1 MSQSIVDDI
10 DIPLGNNAKLKV
22 IGVGGGGGNAVQ
34 NMITSGLQG
43 VQFICANT
51 DMQAL
56 SRNNAPVKIQLGEKL
71 TKGLGAGANP
81 AVGREAALE
90 SVNAIR
96 EAIGDADMVF
106 VTAGMGGGT
115 GTGAAPVVAQTAK
128 EMGALTVGVVTK
140 PFSFEGARRRR
151 FAEEGLEEF
160 KQHVDCLITIP
171 NDRLLA
177 FAPKKT
183 PFSAMLQ
190 KANDVLFY
198 AVKGISD
205 VILADGMINLDFA
218 DVRTTMSESGMA
230 LMGTGVAAGENR
242 AREAA
247 QRAINSP
254 LLEDVSL
261 ESAKAVLYNITAS
274 MDISTDEIA
283 EIGDIIADATPEDT
297 NIIFGVVYDEN
308 IGDELRLTVIATG
321 IDPSATVVQPV
332 AEPVKSSSV
341 TKFPGSQAAQ
351 AARPMEA
358 PQAPAYEQPRPRP
371 VRQRGDWIPQNS
383 YPQGGYGPYSAQDQF
398 EKPTYL
404 RTGATL
410 GQQPMPRR
418 QHNPGHEDFTYSEED
433 FEIPT
438 FIRTQAD

>member
-10 DIPLGNNAKLKV
+10 DITLGNNAKLKV

-190 KANDVLFY
+190 KANVVLFY

-218 DVRTTMSESGMA
+218 DVCTIMKGAGTAMMGIGTASGD
-230 LMGTGVAAGENR
+230 NR
-242 AREAA
+242 ATDAASEAISS
-247 QRAINSP
+247 R
-254 LLEDVSL
+254 LLESSIDGATRVLLSIAGNKDL
-261 ESAKAVLYNITAS
+261 GIQEINDAADLVAKNV
-274 MDISTDEIA
+274 D
-283 EIGDIIADATPEDT
+283 PEA
-297 NIIFGVVYDEN
+297 NIIFGTVVDESL
-308 IGDELRLTVIATG
+308 GDQVRVTVIATG
-321 IDPSATVVQPV
+321 FNDSNVQQTLPSMTMPV
-332 AEPVKSSSV
+332 ARPAAPARPVAPQPAPAPINVSRPQTSSSNND
-341 TKFPGSQAAQ
+341 KEF
-351 AARPMEA
+351 
-358 PQAPAYEQPRPRP
+358 
-371 VRQRGDWIPQNS
+371 DIP
-383 YPQGGYGPYSAQDQF
+383 
-398 EKPTYL
+398 
-404 RTGATL
+404 
-410 GQQPMPRR
+410 
-418 QHNPGHEDFTYSEED
+418 DFLKRSR
-433 FEIPT
+433 I
-438 FIRTQAD
+438 

>member
-10 DIPLGNNAKLKV
+10 DITLGNNAKLKV

-205 VILADGMINLDFA
+205 VILAEGMINLDFA

-332 AEPVKSSSV
+332 AEPVKSPSV
-341 TKFPGSQAAQ
+341 TKFPGSQPAP
-351 AARPMEA
+351 ARPMEA
-358 PQAPAYEQPRPRP
+358 SQAPAYPQSRPRP
-371 VRQRGDWIPQNS
+371 AVRPRGEWIPQNS

-398 EKPTYL
+398 EKPAYL
-404 RTGATL
+404 RTDAPL
-410 GQQPMPRR
+410 GQHPMPRR

>member
-10 DIPLGNNAKLKV
+10 DITLGNNAKLKV

-261 ESAKAVLYNITAS
+261 ESAKAVLDNITAS

-383 YPQGGYGPYSAQDQF
+383 SPQGGYGPYSAQDQF

>member
-10 DIPLGNNAKLKV
+10 DITLGNNAKLKV

-332 AEPVKSSSV
+332 ARLLPMSS
-341 TKFPGSQAAQ
+341 
-351 AARPMEA
+351 
-358 PQAPAYEQPRPRP
+358 P
-371 VRQRGDWIPQNS
+371 VRVPCASVETGSPRTPIRRGDTVPIPPRTSSRNRPICVPAPRWAS
-383 YPQGGYGPYSAQDQF
+383 SPCPGASTTPVMRTSPTVKKTSRFLRSSALRPTRPCGRPLRHERMRFQGSP
-398 EKPTYL
+398 L
-404 RTGATL
+404 R
-410 GQQPMPRR
+410 P
-418 QHNPGHEDFTYSEED
+418 
-433 FEIPT
+433 
-438 FIRTQAD
+438 